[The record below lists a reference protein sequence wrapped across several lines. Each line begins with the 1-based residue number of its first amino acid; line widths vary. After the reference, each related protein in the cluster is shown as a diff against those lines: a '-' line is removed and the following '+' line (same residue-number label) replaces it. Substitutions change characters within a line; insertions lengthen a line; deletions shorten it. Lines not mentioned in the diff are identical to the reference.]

1 MSDVFLWDKDI
12 REKKTQVMEQ
22 FCKKK
27 KKNGLQSP
35 VLSILFAFSK
45 I

>member
-27 KKNGLQSP
+27 KKW
-35 VLSILFAFSK
+35 FAVTSTK
-45 I
+45 